1 MSDEQRRMNVASTGQ
16 VGTAGGFL
24 DAHFEA
30 CQPEYEAM
38 PATSARARVAS
49 RHRAMMSARMDTAC
63 HGWGRKKA
71 PPKWGFQP
79 RCPLSCELGLLYPQE
94 QTFLVVPPN
103 DRL

>member
-38 PATSARARVAS
+38 LRSVGLQPSWRVLDA
-49 RHRAMMSARMDTAC
+49 A
-63 HGWGRKKA
+63 
-71 PPKWGFQP
+71 
-79 RCPLSCELGLLYPQE
+79 
-94 QTFLVVPPN
+94 
-103 DRL
+103 